1 MGVLHLTGL
10 NIRKDIF
17 LGLWE
22 RLPMEKS
29 NNLSAFLFYSDSKKK
44 KLHDAFV
51 LKMNYYLLF
60 GNEIYSEKVSWNFG
74 DICQYNFRQFHL
86 LSMKGVNKI
95 FLMIYH
101 QSWDKQQKF
110 LKQMLKHTRVW
121 KPWLLFQYS
130 LIFLTLYL
138 KWILQNSEFQNYLW
152 KKSAPDAK

>member
-74 DICQYNFRQFHL
+74 DICQYNFRQCHL

-95 FLMIYH
+95 FFNDISPKLRQTTKILKADVETHPCVETMVTISILTYFPH
-101 QSWDKQQKF
+101 FIFEMNFTKF
-110 LKQMLKHTRVW
+110 
-121 KPWLLFQYS
+121 
-130 LIFLTLYL
+130 
-138 KWILQNSEFQNYLW
+138 
-152 KKSAPDAK
+152 

>member
-1 MGVLHLTGL
+1 
-10 NIRKDIF
+10 
-17 LGLWE
+17 
-22 RLPMEKS
+22 MEKS

-95 FLMIYH
+95 FFNDISPKLRQTTKILKADVETHPCVETMVTISILTYFPH
-101 QSWDKQQKF
+101 FIFEMNFTKF
-110 LKQMLKHTRVW
+110 
-121 KPWLLFQYS
+121 
-130 LIFLTLYL
+130 
-138 KWILQNSEFQNYLW
+138 
-152 KKSAPDAK
+152 